1 MWRDRRPS
9 SSNIRIITPV
19 VFIAIIAT
27 IFYITTI
34 APRISQASAPQFTM
48 HNHNFS
54 GSWYNHG
61 GVLTINQDGHAHF
74 VSRVYR
80 WCVDGPA
87 PCDTI
92 DGDTIIPGIRED
104 IVFTREQGNAL
115 YGTVISSTDHT
126 NGKAITATLGAAND
140 ILNLNGQPLCGPK
153 APLGYCGA

>member
-1 MWRDRRPS
+1 MWGDRRPS
-9 SSNIRIITPV
+9 TSNIRIITPIA
-19 VFIAIIAT
+19 FIAIIVT
-27 IFYITTI
+27 VFYITTI
-34 APRISQASAPQFTM
+34 APHISQASTLQFTI

-61 GVLTINQDGHAHF
+61 GVLTIKQDGHAHF

-92 DGDTIIPGIRED
+92 DGDTFIPGIQEYF
-104 IVFTREQGNAL
+104 VFSREQDDTL

-126 NGKAITATLGAAND
+126 NGKTITATLGTND

-153 APLGYCGA
+153 APVGYCGA